1 MVAGETES
9 GSRERRD
16 AMESRG
22 VGASLERQLKVI
34 VLDASPTTRKI
45 LEVILR
51 REGHQVVCFDDPLE
65 ALRFLSRHGPADL
78 LFLGIDLPKMDGFN
92 VLKYLKGEARFH
104 SMVSIAILS
113 EQDGVL
119 SRVKARLAG
128 AQQVMLKPLVQ
139 QRIVAMVSGYRLS
152 ISDRRQVGEQRA
164 LSMTMVRRYPV
175 GKRVRNPT
183 PGMAGACSEG

>member
-1 MVAGETES
+1 MVAGETET

-22 VGASLERQLKVI
+22 VGTSLERQLRVI
-34 VLDASPTTRKI
+34 VLDASPTTCKI

-78 LFLGIDLPKMDGFN
+78 LFLGIDLPKVDGFN

-104 SMVSIAILS
+104 SMVSIALLS
-113 EQDGVL
+113 EQDGIL

-128 AQQVMLKPLVQ
+128 AQQVMLKPLER
-139 QRIVAMVSGYRLS
+139 QRIVTLVSGYRLS
-152 ISDRRQVGEQRA
+152 ISDPEVDR
-164 LSMTMVRRYPV
+164 
-175 GKRVRNPT
+175 
-183 PGMAGACSEG
+183 